1 MAETDCKIKDLRKGS
16 SPFKRY
22 CVLTH
27 GDIPM
32 WQVLR
37 NELLVLFFGYIPGPI
52 GLAFRQ
58 LLYPCMFKRCGKKV
72 VFGRAVSFRH
82 AAKISLGDGVILDD
96 GVMVDAKG
104 TTNEGIVLGDG
115 VYVGRRTTI
124 YCKNGDIVLGPRVN
138 VSSNCTLFSSN
149 RLEIGE
155 GCMIGAYSYFLSGG
169 EYDYRDVTPYCEQSG
184 MCTKGPLVIG
194 PDCWFGTRVTV
205 LDATGSIGERAVV
218 AACALV
224 MKPVAAHTLVG
235 GVPAKVLK
243 QV

>member
-1 MAETDCKIKDLRKGS
+1 M
-16 SPFKRY
+16 
-22 CVLTH
+22 
-27 GDIPM
+27 
-32 WQVLR
+32 
-37 NELLVLFFGYIPGPI
+37 LVLLFGYIPGPI
-52 GLAFRQ
+52 GLALRKIF
-58 LLYPCMFKRCGKKV
+58 YPCMFRHCGRKV
-72 VFGRAVSFRH
+72 IFGRAVSFRH
-82 AAKISLGDGVILDD
+82 ASKISLGDGCILDD
-96 GVMVDAKG
+96 GAMIDAKG
-104 TTNEGIVLGDG
+104 TTNEGISLGDG

-169 EYDYRDVTPYCEQSG
+169 EYDYRDKTPYCEQSG

-194 PDCWFGTRVTV
+194 ADCWFGTRVTV
-205 LDATGSIGERAVV
+205 LDATGSIGDRAVV

-224 MKPVAAHTLVG
+224 MKPVAPHTLVG

-243 QV
+243 EV